1 MAVYANMLLD
11 LEGAQEACDAA
22 EALVPMDV
30 RVGEMQA
37 IIRRT
42 HHKAGIQRN
51 RPSTSGEV
59 LPLKDPPQ
67 DCLLPLFAVVR
78 LGPVLPQ
85 DPTNSLWINASFVSF
100 FHHLCVCGCVSTGL
114 LSSDLCL
121 MFKQI
126 IAASCGCMCCW

>member
-1 MAVYANMLLD
+1 
-11 LEGAQEACDAA
+11 
-22 EALVPMDV
+22 MDV

-78 LGPVLPQ
+78 LGPVCLRIPRIHCG
-85 DPTNSLWINASFVSF
+85 SM
-100 FHHLCVCGCVSTGL
+100 HHLCPSFTICVFVAVFRPLAVIRPLSDVQANYCCQLWLHVL
-114 LSSDLCL
+114 LVNSYQAPD
-121 MFKQI
+121 MQV
-126 IAASCGCMCCW
+126 